1 MQIKSIES
9 MESKLIGVIGENA
22 GIVWRFLNASS
33 SEKFSFEQL
42 KKGTKL
48 KNDELYAAIGWL
60 ARENKIQIEENGS
73 KASYSAIEFYF

>member
-1 MQIKSIES
+1 

-22 GIVWRFLNASS
+22 GVVWRFLNASS

-42 KKGTKL
+42 QKGTQL

>member
-1 MQIKSIES
+1 
-9 MESKLIGVIGENA
+9 MENKLIGAIGENA
-22 GIVWRFLNASS
+22 GVVWRFLNASS

-48 KNDELYAAIGWL
+48 KNDELSAAIGWL

-73 KASYSAIEFYF
+73 KVAYSAIEFFF